1 MQLNN
6 ELEMMRL
13 KGLEPDVGKAVEKI
27 FGKIPVINAREEK
40 SKYEPHQ
47 GLKEIARRFKQM
59 EKAK

>member
-1 MQLNN
+1 MQLSS

-13 KGLEPDVGKAVEKI
+13 KGLEPDVGKAIENV
-27 FGKIPVINAREEK
+27 FGKIPVINAQEEK

-47 GLKEIARRFKQM
+47 GLKEIERRFKQM